1 MLKPEYLNALP
12 EPLVLLMQQLEE
24 WTIRDIARRLATSGV
39 TETARY
45 QWGQLTDFYDETEL
59 RAELN
64 RVTGEAQDLAGAL
77 YDTSVSEAFNA
88 QQRAY
93 ARAGKTAAFDTVRQL
108 LETSRSRLVDDVLNL
123 TGSLGFAVK
132 QNGKIVFQGLGQFYI
147 DALNRAQM
155 EVVTG
160 VSDAQSAIRRAVKE
174 MANSGLRTVDYAVG
188 ASMRIDAAA
197 RRAVMTGV
205 NQATARMTDRLME
218 ELGAEY
224 VETTAHAGARP
235 DHQVWQG
242 RQFKVN
248 GSEPGYPNFALST
261 GYGTVTGLCGANCY
275 HSYYPYFPGYS
286 TPAYTREELKH
297 IDPPPVEYEG
307 KRYNAYEATQLQRK
321 YERNIRAS
329 RDKLVGYDAA
339 GLSDDF
345 MTESVKLKA
354 LERGYRDFS
363 KLADLPTQNDRLQM
377 LGFDRSVSG
386 KAVWANKGYL
396 AKYSGYR
403 YTEKGTIAV
412 TDNWKDR
419 AHFALPSK
427 YRPYAVIETVTGANK
442 QIDRTIYDADGVMI
456 KQIHSGPHS
465 NPKRHPYGTH
475 GEHKHDIWWLENGR
489 RADYR
494 AELDPVER
502 KEHADIL

>member
-1 MLKPEYLNALP
+1 MI
-12 EPLVLLMQQLEE
+12 LMQQLEE
-24 WTIRDIARRLATSGV
+24 WTIRDIARRLASSGV

-45 QWGQLTDFYDETEL
+45 QWGQLTDFYDEAEL
-59 RAELN
+59 RAELD

-93 ARAGKTAAFDTVRQL
+93 AQAGKTAAFDTVRQL
-108 LETSRSRLVDDVLNL
+108 LETSRSQLVGDVLNL

-132 QNGKIVFQGLGQFYI
+132 QNGKIVFQGLGQFYL

-155 EVVTG
+155 DVVTG

-174 MANSGLRTVDYAVG
+174 MANSGLRTVDYASG

-248 GSEPGYPNFALST
+248 GSEPGYPNFAEAT

-286 TPAYTREELKH
+286 TPAYTRSELRH

-363 KLADLPTQNDRLQM
+363 KLANLPTQNDRLQM
-377 LGFDRSVSG
+377 LGFDRSVSS
-386 KAVWANKGYL
+386 KAVWARWKSQNADLPKVIPKPNVRLQQTLEVQTSDVKGVVPRYALLEKVHVL
-396 AKYSGYR
+396 AG
-403 YTEKGTIAV
+403 KGTSTVLRAAPRLS
-412 TDNWKDR
+412 KDYGGT
-419 AHFALPSK
+419 PWTWEK
-427 YRPYAVIETVTGANK
+427 KTG
-442 QIDRTIYDADGVMI
+442 TIKTKNCVYEIHWYEHMGVQYEQKI
-456 KQIHSGPHS
+456 KGAKKI
-465 NPKRHPYGTH
+465 
-475 GEHKHDIWWLENGR
+475 
-489 RADYR
+489 
-494 AELDPVER
+494 
-502 KEHADIL
+502 

>member
-24 WTIRDIARRLATSGV
+24 WTIRDIARRLASSGV

-59 RAELN
+59 RAELD

-77 YDTSVSEAFNA
+77 YDTSVSEAFTT

-93 ARAGKTAAFDTVRQL
+93 AQAGKTAAFDTVRQL
-108 LETSRSRLVDDVLNL
+108 LETGRSQLVGDVLNL

-174 MANSGLRTVDYAVG
+174 MANSGLRTVDYAGG

-248 GSEPGYPNFALST
+248 GAEPGYPNFALST

-286 TPAYTREELKH
+286 TPAYTRSELLH

-377 LGFDRSVSG
+377 LGFDRSVSS
-386 KAVWANKGYL
+386 KAVWANNRYL

-403 YTEKGTIAV
+403 YTEKGTIVV
-412 TDNWKDR
+412 TDDWKDKD
-419 AHFALPSK
+419 HFRLPPK
-427 YRPYAVIETVTGANK
+427 YRPYAVIETVTGVNK
-442 QIDRTIYDADGVMI
+442 QVDRTIYDAEGVML

-465 NPKRHPYGTH
+465 NPKHHPYGTH

-489 RADYR
+489 REHR
-494 AELDPVER
+494 QGELDPSER

>member
-59 RAELN
+59 RAELS

-108 LETSRSRLVDDVLNL
+108 LEISRSRLVDDVLNL

-174 MANSGLRTVDYAVG
+174 MANSGLRTVDYAGG

-248 GSEPGYPNFALST
+248 GAEPGYPNFALST

-329 RDKLVGYDAA
+329 KDKLVGYEAA

-363 KLADLPTQNDRLQM
+363 KRAGLPIQNDRLQM
-377 LGFDRSVSG
+377 LGFDRSVSS
-386 KAVWANKGYL
+386 KAVWANNRYL
-396 AKYSGYR
+396 AKY
-403 YTEKGTIAV
+403 
-412 TDNWKDR
+412 N
-419 AHFALPSK
+419 H
-427 YRPYAVIETVTGANK
+427 
-442 QIDRTIYDADGVMI
+442 
-456 KQIHSGPHS
+456 
-465 NPKRHPYGTH
+465 
-475 GEHKHDIWWLENGR
+475 
-489 RADYR
+489 
-494 AELDPVER
+494 
-502 KEHADIL
+502 

>member
-24 WTIRDIARRLATSGV
+24 WTIRDIARRLASSGV

-59 RAELN
+59 RAELD

-108 LETSRSRLVDDVLNL
+108 LEISRSRLVDDVLNL

-174 MANSGLRTVDYAVG
+174 MANSGLRTVDYAGG

-248 GSEPGYPNFALST
+248 GAEPGYPNFALST

-307 KRYNAYEATQLQRK
+307 KRYNAYEATQMQRK

-363 KLADLPTQNDRLQM
+363 KLTGLPTQNDRLQM
-377 LGFDRSVSG
+377 LGFDRSVSS
-386 KAVWANKGYL
+386 KAVWARWKSQNADLPKVIPKPNVRLQQTLEVQTSDVKGVVPRYALLEKVHVL
-396 AKYSGYR
+396 AG
-403 YTEKGTIAV
+403 KGTSTV
-412 TDNWKDR
+412 LR
-419 AHFALPSK
+419 AAPRLSK
-427 YRPYAVIETVTGANK
+427 AYGGTPWTWEKKTG
-442 QIDRTIYDADGVMI
+442 TIKTKNCVYEIHWYEHMGVQYEQKI
-456 KQIHSGPHS
+456 K
-465 NPKRHPYGTH
+465 
-475 GEHKHDIWWLENGR
+475 
-489 RADYR
+489 RA
-494 AELDPVER
+494 
-502 KEHADIL
+502 KKI